1 MNMHAEDWHDVQ
13 LCKGNKRL
21 EEMYFNS
28 FKESGQKVSCN
39 GCLFSHLADFIVNKE
54 DEWFNPRVLDIK
66 RPGLYKRYFDES
78 DYEDDF
84 IFLNKLRERLN
95 FLIKKQY
102 VSCSNIY
109 SVVANEVHINYRY
122 HAELHKKNVNKK
134 IDSLSFEEAEETE
147 RKKRENELLV
157 QKFIQEL
164 NAIQY

>member
-1 MNMHAEDWHDVQ
+1 M
-13 LCKGNKRL
+13 
-21 EEMYFNS
+21 
-28 FKESGQKVSCN
+28 
-39 GCLFSHLADFIVNKE
+39 ADFIVNKE
-54 DEWFNPRVLDIK
+54 DEWFNPKVLDIK
-66 RPGLYKRYFDES
+66 RPSLYKRYFDES

-102 VSCSNIY
+102 VSCANIY
-109 SVVANEVHINYRY
+109 SVVNNEIHIDYRY

-134 IDSLSFEEAEETE
+134 IDTFSFEEAEKEE
-147 RKKRENELLV
+147 KARVENRLLV